1 MEEPRAVSAEVAELG
16 EGARWDAGRAE
27 LVWVDI
33 LAGVMRR
40 SVEDG
45 DGLRTVAEVAVG
57 EPLGAV
63 APVDPAGAVAPVDSA
78 GAVAPVDSG
87 GPVAP
92 VDPAGGGGWLLAA
105 GRGLRLLRPDG
116 AVEPLLDTEPE
127 GVRMNDAACD
137 PQGRFWAGSM
147 RSASS
152 GPDQRPGG
160 GRLLRC
166 DPDGTVR
173 VALPAATVANGLG
186 WSPDG
191 RTLYHADSGPG
202 VLTAY
207 PVDPGTGEL
216 GPGERLVEP
225 EHGVPDGLTVDD
237 EGALWVALHG
247 AGEVR
252 RYAPDGRT
260 LAVIRLPVSQ
270 PTSVAIGGA
279 SGRRLFVTTAWETLD
294 ERRRAAQPDAG
305 RVFAV
310 DDVGVTAPPVR
321 RYRGQL
327 PARLGG

>member
-1 MEEPRAVSAEVAELG
+1 MPAVTDEPRPVSSEVCELG
-16 EGARWDAGRAE
+16 EGARWDAAAGE

-33 LAGVMRR
+33 TAGVLRR

-45 DGLRTVAEVAVG
+45 AGLRTVGEVTIG

-63 APVDPAGAVAPVDSA
+63 APVEA
-78 GAVAPVDSG
+78 
-87 GPVAP
+87 
-92 VDPAGGGGWLLAA
+92 GGWLLAA
-105 GRGLRLLRPDG
+105 GRGLRHLTPAGEVVRL
-116 AVEPLLDTEPE
+116 VDTEAD

-147 RSASS
+147 AAHLD
-152 GPDQRPGG
+152 GADQHPGG

-173 VALPAATVANGLG
+173 VVLPAASIANGLG

-191 RTLYHADSGPG
+191 RTLYHADSGTG
-202 VLTAY
+202 VVTAY
-207 PVDPGTGEL
+207 PVEPGSGEL
-216 GPGERLVEP
+216 GPGEQLVRP

-260 LAVIRLPVSQ
+260 LTVVRLPVSQ

-279 SGRRLFVTTAWETLD
+279 SGRRLFVTTAWEGFD
-294 ERRRAAQPDAG
+294 ERQRAAQPDAG

-310 DDVGVTAPPVR
+310 DDVGVGAPPVR
-321 RYRGQL
+321 PYRGEL
-327 PARLGG
+327 PARVRG